1 MSTPG
6 THQTEHRVD
15 VAAPARTVYD
25 LVAGVEA
32 WPRVFPPTVHV
43 EHLEQSPSAE
53 RIRIWAT
60 ANGEVKT
67 WTSRRE
73 LDAVGLRVRFRQEV
87 SQPPVG
93 GMGGEWIIEELPGG
107 SCRVRLLHD
116 FHAVDDDPD
125 HLAWITRAV
134 DRNSGSEL
142 AALKAA
148 AERAGTGGDDDRLAL
163 TFEDTVPVAADPA
176 DVYSF
181 IREGDRWAER
191 IPHVARAALTETTLD
206 VQLLEMDTRTKD
218 GSVHTTRSVRVCL
231 PPHRIVY
238 KQLQPPLLM
247 SVHTGEWTFKR
258 LASGGLVTSRHTVVI
273 NPENVAKVLGAGA
286 TVADARDFV
295 RNALSANSTAT
306 IRTADEFAARHG
318 RRVPTRG

>member
-6 THQTEHRVD
+6 THETEHRID

-25 LVAGVEA
+25 LIAGVDA
-32 WPRVFPPTVHV
+32 WPHVFPPTVHV
-43 EHLEQSPSAE
+43 EHLERSSAAE

-67 WTSRRE
+67 WSSRRE
-73 LDAVGLRVRFRQEV
+73 LDAEGLRVRFRQEV

-93 GMGGEWIIEELPGG
+93 GMGGEWIIEALPGG
-107 SCRVRLLHD
+107 GCRVRLLHD
-116 FHAVDDDPD
+116 FRAVDDDPD

-148 AERAGTGGDDDRLAL
+148 AERGGAGGGTDPLAL

-176 DVYSF
+176 EVYEF
-181 IREGDRWAER
+181 IREGARWAER
-191 IPHVARAALTETTLD
+191 IAHVARAVLTETTPDL
-206 VQLLEMDTRTKD
+206 QLLEMDTRTKD

-231 PPHRIVY
+231 PPDRIVY
-238 KQLQPPLLM
+238 KQLQPPMLM
-247 SVHTGEWTFKR
+247 SVHTGEWKFER
-258 LASGGLVTSRHTVVI
+258 AASGGLVTSRHTVVI
-273 NPENVAKVLGAGA
+273 NPENVEKVLGSGA
-286 TVADARDFV
+286 TVADARGFV
-295 RNALSANSTAT
+295 RDALSANSTAT

-318 RRVPTRG
+318 QIVPNRG